1 MRKGKGRKVTHTS
14 KYNVYDGEIRPQASL
29 YVSSTLFFQNAEGRQ
44 HTA

>member
-1 MRKGKGRKVTHTS
+1 MKRGKWRKVTHMS
-14 KYNVYDGEIRPQASL
+14 KYNVYDGEITPQASL